1 MTRLRAYLRGGRQR
15 AALLIALAAL
25 AVGGVLALPRPE
37 PITVTGHFVSA
48 VGLYPGDD
56 VEILGVPVGSI
67 TSIRPGMEHT
77 EITFTIRPDVPVPAD
92 VSAIVVAP
100 NLLSA
105 RSIELAPVYT
115 DGPTLSDRAL
125 IPQDRT
131 AVPVEWDDIKDQLTA
146 LSSELGPRAGTLQG
160 PLSTAIDQAA
170 TTFDG
175 TGGSFRDAVRELS
188 RTAGRLGDSRFD
200 LVGTIKNLRVL
211 VDGLSS
217 SNEQIV
223 QFTGHVASLSQVFAD
238 STDDLAGTLDILN
251 ASLAQVRTFL
261 DDNNTAIGGQA
272 EKLTEFTT
280 LLTEHSEEIEQV
292 LHVAPNGLANFYNI
306 YNPAQGSIGAILSL
320 PNLANPVQFLCAG
333 VFDAGATAEY
343 YKRTEICRQRMA
355 PVLKRVLMNF
365 PPVLFHPIN
374 TITAYKGQFDFDTP
388 ATEAKAR
395 TPLSQLQW
403 QPLPGAEGREISPGT
418 DLTELLLPS
427 VTGAAESAQP
437 PSGDPVPES
446 HMGTGQQA
454 GPGR

>member
-1 MTRLRAYLRGGRQR
+1 MTQLRTYLRGGRQR
-15 AALLIALAAL
+15 AVLFLALTAL
-25 AVGGVLALPRPE
+25 AVGGVVALPRPE

-115 DGPTLSDRAL
+115 DGPKLPDRAL
-125 IPQDRT
+125 IPKDRT

-146 LSSELGPRAGTLQG
+146 LSGELGPREGTLQG

-170 TTFDG
+170 TTFAG
-175 TGGSFRDAVRELS
+175 SGGSFRDAVRELS

-238 STDDLAGTLDILN
+238 SADDLAGTLDILN

-261 DDNNTAIGGQA
+261 DDNNAAIGGQA

-306 YNPAQGSIGAILSL
+306 YNPAQGL
-320 PNLANPVQFLCAG
+320 
-333 VFDAGATAEY
+333 D
-343 YKRTEICRQRMA
+343 R
-355 PVLKRVLMNF
+355 
-365 PPVLFHPIN
+365 
-374 TITAYKGQFDFDTP
+374 
-388 ATEAKAR
+388 
-395 TPLSQLQW
+395 
-403 QPLPGAEGREISPGT
+403 
-418 DLTELLLPS
+418 
-427 VTGAAESAQP
+427 
-437 PSGDPVPES
+437 GDPVAAEPREPGAVPVRRSLRCRRDGRVLQAHRDLQATDGSGAQTRPDELPTCAVPPDQHNHRVQGPVRLRHSGNRNQGSYTGLAAPVATVARVRGTRDPTGHRPHRPAVAAGHRSGGVTPAWRS
-446 HMGTGQQA
+446 HTGPDADTGQQT